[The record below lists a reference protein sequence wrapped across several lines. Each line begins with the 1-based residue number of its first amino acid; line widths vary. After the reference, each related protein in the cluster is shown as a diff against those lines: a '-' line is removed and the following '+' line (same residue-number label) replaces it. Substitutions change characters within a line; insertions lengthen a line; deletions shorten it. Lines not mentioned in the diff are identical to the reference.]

1 MSRLQVFGADDP
13 GVVHADLTD
22 AGEIADALTQIGVT
36 LERWPVRDVEGDI
49 LYTYA
54 PEIERLKARGGYRS
68 IDVVSVAPDHPG
80 RAKMRTSFLSE
91 HTHAEDEVRFF
102 VAGSGLFTL
111 HAAGRVWNLLCTAG
125 DLVAVPAG
133 MNHWFDMGASPS
145 FTAIRMFVNPDG
157 WVAAFTGSDI
167 ADRFPRLNAE

>member
-1 MSRLQVFGADDP
+1 MSRLQIFDAVSGDLQGEAAEGDAIAAALREI
-13 GVVHADLTD
+13 GVVF
-22 AGEIADALTQIGVT
+22 
-36 LERWPVRDVEGDI
+36 ERWPIRAVEGDV
-49 LYTYA
+49 LAAYA

-68 IDVVSVAPDHPG
+68 VDVVSVAPDHPE
-80 RAKMRTSFLSE
+80 RAKLRTTFLSE

-111 HAAGRVWNLLCTAG
+111 HADGRVWNLLCTAG
-125 DLVAVPAG
+125 DLVAVPAA
-133 MNHWFDMGASPS
+133 MNHWFDMGADPS

-167 ADRFPRLNAE
+167 ADRFPRLPA